1 MSHPPPD
8 RPVTTQESPAAP
20 GGRMS
25 ASTRSTVLGAMFL
38 MATSAIGPGFI
49 TQTTTF
55 TVQLGAAFAFA
66 IAVSILIDI
75 ALQLNV
81 WRVVGV
87 SGRRAQ
93 ELGNL
98 VLPGLGW
105 VMAGLLVVGGLV
117 FNVGNVAGAGLGT
130 DAMFGLDPRIGG
142 ALSALVAIGVFVSKR
157 AGVAVDRIV
166 VVLGLAMI
174 LLTTYIAVTSGP
186 PVGTALRNVVLPE
199 QVDVLA
205 ITTLVGGTIGGYI
218 VYAGAH
224 RLLDSGVT
232 GREHVRDITRG
243 SVTGIIVTGIM
254 RVVLFLA
261 ILGVVAGGATLDPES
276 QAASAFQ
283 IAAGEVGLRVFGVV
297 LWAASITS
305 VIGASYTS
313 VSFITSRSRTSD
325 RTRTLLVVGFIA
337 VTTLAFLV
345 AGAAPTTLL
354 VFAGAF
360 NGLLLPI
367 GIAVLLWVATRRTDL
382 LGGYRYPRWLLVVGW
397 VAWLGTLYLAVNS
410 VRPVIDLFS

>member
-1 MSHPPPD
+1 MAAEPH
-8 RPVTTQESPAAP
+8 RTPAEPSTAP
-20 GGRMS
+20 GGRLAS
-25 ASTRSTVLGAMFL
+25 STRSTLLGAMFL

-66 IAVSILIDI
+66 IVISILIDI

-81 WRVVGV
+81 WRVIGV

-98 VLPGLGW
+98 VAPGLGW
-105 VMAGLLVVGGLV
+105 VMAAFLLIGGLV
-117 FNVGNVAGAGLGT
+117 FNIGNVSGAGLGT
-130 DAMFGLDPRIGG
+130 DAMLGLDPKIGG
-142 ALSALVAIGVFVSKR
+142 ALSALIAIGIFLSKR

-166 VVLGLAMI
+166 VVLGLVMI
-174 LLTTYIAVTSGP
+174 VLTTYVAITSGP
-186 PVGTALRNVVLPE
+186 PVGQALRNVVLPE
-199 QVDVLA
+199 DIDVLA

-224 RLLDSGVT
+224 RLLDSGVSGP
-232 GREHVRDITRG
+232 GRVRDITRG
-243 SVTGIIVTGIM
+243 SVTGILITAVM

-261 ILGVVAGGATLDPES
+261 ILGVVTGGAALDPTN
-276 QAASAFQ
+276 QAASAFEQ
-283 IAAGEVGLRVFGVV
+283 AAGEVGLRVFGIV
-297 LWAASITS
+297 LWAAAITS
-305 VIGASYTS
+305 VIGASYTT
-313 VSFITSRSRTSD
+313 VSFVTTRATSD
-325 RTRTLLVVGFIA
+325 RTRTWLVVGFIA
-337 VTTLAFLV
+337 FTSLV
-345 AGAAPTTLL
+345 YVLIGTAPTTLL

-382 LGGYRYPRWLLVVGW
+382 LNGYRYPRWLLAIGW
-397 VAWLGTLYLAVNS
+397 VAWLLTLYLAVRS
-410 VRPVIDLFS
+410 IQPVIDLFS